1 MGINF
6 QVQVGVEPL
15 ERLPS
20 PTPPDRG
27 HHAKVRDN
35 GKFQT
40 WPRPAGEAATHLRTP
55 AVALDSCL
63 ASPGLGFLI

>member
-15 ERLPS
+15 ESLPG
-20 PTPPDRG
+20 PAPPDRG
-27 HHAKVRDN
+27 HHAKVRDD

-40 WPRPAGEAATHLRTP
+40 WPRPAGEAAAHLRRP
-55 AVALDSCL
+55 AVALGSCL
-63 ASPGLGFLI
+63 ASPDLGFLI